1 MKQVK
6 TLLSR
11 LAVGVGIAPVAVLA
25 LPTAVGVGLICLVRT
40 GVDRLTTSLEN

>member
-11 LAVGVGIAPVAVLA
+11 LAVGVGIALVAVLA
-25 LPTAVGVGLICLVRT
+25 LPTVLGA
-40 GVDRLTTSLEN
+40 D

>member
-11 LAVGVGIAPVAVLA
+11 LAVGVGIAPVAVPEP
-25 LPTAVGVGLICLVRT
+25 PTVLGA
-40 GVDRLTTSLEN
+40 D